1 MHEVNFYNNFNM
13 VANMLKIL
21 HEKNPNILEDEIKA
35 LTEIFFYVNTLQI
48 ENRELKFQ
56 RVKLQEHLNKFLKEQ
71 I

>member
-56 RVKLQEHLNKFLKEQ
+56 RVKLQERLNKFLKQQ

>member
-13 VANMLKIL
+13 VTNMLKIL

>member
-56 RVKLQEHLNKFLKEQ
+56 RVKLQEQLNKFLKEQ

>member
-48 ENRELKFQ
+48 ENRELGFQ